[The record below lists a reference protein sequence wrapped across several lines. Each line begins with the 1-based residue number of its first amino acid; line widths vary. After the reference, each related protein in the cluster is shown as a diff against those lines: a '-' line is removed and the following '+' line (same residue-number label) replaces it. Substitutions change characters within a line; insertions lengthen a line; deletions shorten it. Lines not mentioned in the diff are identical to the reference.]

1 MLKIVASLCFL
12 VGGSNLLMAADNTIN
27 NVLEKAANGSHRS
40 VQNINRNSFRHPV
53 ETLMFLG
60 LEKGMTVIEISP
72 GGLWYTEILAP
83 ALKDNGQ
90 LIAAGYDASVK
101 GQPAYRYKQ
110 QKAMEARFVEQAD
123 IFGEVKI
130 AKFSPPQSI
139 QLGGAASADMVVTF
153 RNTHGWVRD
162 GIDSINYKAFYEVLA
177 PGGILGVVQHRAVVT
192 HDNFTGYLP
201 EEQLINAAETA
212 GFVLEARSEI
222 NANSKDT
229 RDHPKGVWTLPPSL
243 RLGDVDREKYLEI
256 GESDRMTLRFRKP
269 LKTVENSSL

>member
-40 VQNINRNSFRHPV
+40 VQNISRNVYRHPAA
-53 ETLMFLG
+53 TLKFLG

-72 GGLWYTEILAP
+72 GGLWYTEVLAP
-83 ALKDNGQ
+83 VLKGNGQ
-90 LIAAGYDASVK
+90 LIAAGYDASVE

-130 AKFSPPQSI
+130 AKFSSPQSI
-139 QLGGAASADMVVTF
+139 ELGEPASADMIVTF
-153 RNTHGWVRD
+153 RNTHGWIRD
-162 GIDSINYKAFYEVLA
+162 GIDSINYQAFYEVLA
-177 PGGILGVVQHRAVVT
+177 PGGILGVVQHRAAAS
-192 HDNFTGYLP
+192 HDSFTGYVT
-201 EEQLINAAETA
+201 EEQIIKAAENA

-222 NANSKDT
+222 NANPKDT

-243 RLGDVDREKYLEI
+243 RLGDVDREKYLQI

-269 LKTVENSSL
+269 EQVTENSIL

>member
-12 VGGSNLLMAADNTIN
+12 VGGSSFLMAADNTIN

-40 VQNINRNSFRHPV
+40 AQNINRNLFRHPV

-60 LEKGMTVIEISP
+60 LGKGMTVIEISP

-90 LIAAGYDASVK
+90 LIAAGYDASVE

-110 QKAMEARFVEQAD
+110 QQAMEARFVEQAD

-139 QLGGAASADMVVTF
+139 ELGEPASADMVVTF

-162 GIDSINYKAFYEVLA
+162 GIDSINYQAFYEVLA
-177 PGGILGVVQHRAVVT
+177 PGGILGVVQHRAATT
-192 HDNFTGYLP
+192 HDNFTGYLT
-201 EEQLINAAETA
+201 EAQIINAAEKA
-212 GFVLEARSEI
+212 GFVLEAQSEI
-222 NANSKDT
+222 NANPKDT

-269 LKTVENSSL
+269 RQSAVNSIL